1 MTWVVEV
8 VRWLLSDNLLL
19 DTVLRTPY
27 TSPHDFTQM
36 SYKMGIT
43 FIPIFQMKRVAVNP
57 DQDDTNKK
65 EESRF

>member
-19 DTVLRTPY
+19 DTVLRTPD

-43 FIPIFQMKRVAVNP
+43 CIPIFQMKRVVVNP
-57 DQDDTNKK
+57 DQDDPDKK